1 MQRTFV
7 QNIVFK
13 DTVTSHYNEF
23 LVGKG
28 KGSFVGR
35 YFKLL
40 FRLRIDPVFL
50 KAVSCSTC
58 AHLVLWLIVCL
69 FTPVTLTAKYLLFLI
84 P

>member
-1 MQRTFV
+1 MQRKFV
-7 QNIVFK
+7 QNTVFK
-13 DTVTSHYNEF
+13 DTITSPYNEF

-28 KGSFVGR
+28 SFVGCH
-35 YFKLL
+35 FKFL
-40 FRLRIDPVFL
+40 FRFKIDTVFL

-69 FTPVTLTAKYLLFLI
+69 FTPLTLIGKYLLFLI